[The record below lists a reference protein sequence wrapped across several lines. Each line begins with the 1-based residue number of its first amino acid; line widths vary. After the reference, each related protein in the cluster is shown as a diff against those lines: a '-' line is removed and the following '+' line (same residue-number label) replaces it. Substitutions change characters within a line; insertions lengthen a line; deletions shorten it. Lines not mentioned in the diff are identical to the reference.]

1 MIAAYISILYVG
13 VNFQFFLLK
22 MSSGSSNSSDNSF
35 EVEELLQI
43 RTRCKELRREKDLL
57 QDSKSQSF
65 ELIRGLELHVKAL
78 SEAQKED
85 KKCILQLE
93 KELNNCSQ
101 EIDYLQDQLNARN
114 SEVNCLEEH
123 VCSLQSELLSMQ
135 NQGEEVLRLR
145 EELNV
150 SHSERLLLKKAL
162 ENKDMELQ
170 NARLCIEKLE
180 ESISSAALDYQCE
193 VESMKLDLLAME
205 QNCFDARKSQ
215 EEASQE
221 NARMNKLIQ
230 DLQSRIQNEEKV
242 IECLDKENKSL
253 KEKLK
258 KSEMNAKVFREKV
271 EKQLQGQ
278 LGEEHCTRE
287 LGEDSSACG
296 NILGPLISKLAAFG
310 DVGLKENMDKMLCQI
325 QDYELLVGQ
334 LKEELKEERL
344 RAKEEAEDLAQ
355 EMAELR
361 YRMTGLLEEECKRRA
376 CVEQISLQ
384 RISELEAELEKER
397 CKSFDH
403 QENRKSITTLRHV
416 RAS

>member
-1 MIAAYISILYVG
+1 MVLTIFNV
-13 VNFQFFLLK
+13 F
-22 MSSGSSNSSDNSF
+22 
-35 EVEELLQI
+35 
-43 RTRCKELRREKDLL
+43 TT
-57 QDSKSQSF
+57 
-65 ELIRGLELHVKAL
+65 
-78 SEAQKED
+78 
-85 KKCILQLE
+85 
-93 KELNNCSQ
+93 
-101 EIDYLQDQLNARN
+101 DYLQDQLNARN

-150 SHSERLLLKKAL
+150 SHSERLLLTKAL

-242 IECLDKENKSL
+242 IECLDKENKIL

-258 KSEMNAKVFREKV
+258 KSEMNAKVFCEKV

-287 LGEDSSACG
+287 LGEDSRYFYIY
-296 NILGPLISKLAAFG
+296 ILLHHNQRCFYFLYFVDWSMHTHFSF
-310 DVGLKENMDKMLCQI
+310 
-325 QDYELLVGQ
+325 LLVHIHHD
-334 LKEELKEERL
+334 KV
-344 RAKEEAEDLAQ
+344 
-355 EMAELR
+355 
-361 YRMTGLLEEECKRRA
+361 T
-376 CVEQISLQ
+376 ISVL
-384 RISELEAELEKER
+384 
-397 CKSFDH
+397 
-403 QENRKSITTLRHV
+403 TW
-416 RAS
+416 